1 MRRLIPAVVLT
12 LAASLAVAQDPPRPG
27 DQPGQQPGTPGQPSM
42 GKKEMTA
49 IVVSAD
55 PTVKTITVRKEGSS
69 ASTAQETLSVAGAAV
84 SRLSSIKAGDKVK
97 LTLTTDPTT
106 SKESVT
112 SIEKDD
118 KDKDK
123 TDNP

>member
-1 MRRLIPAVVLT
+1 MRRLIPAVVLM
-12 LAASLAVAQDPPRPG
+12 LAAGLAVAQDPPRPA
-27 DQPGQQPGTPGQPSM
+27 DQPGQTGPSM

-55 PTVKTITVRKEGSS
+55 PTVKTITVRKEGAS
-69 ASTAQETLSVAGAAV
+69 ASTAQETLTVAGAAV

-112 SIEKDD
+112 SIEKEKDSGSD
-118 KDKDK
+118 K
-123 TDNP
+123 P